1 MREGEVIYELV
12 EVDAR
17 RRVVE
22 TNLPTRLEAENR
34 RGKKGKKD
42 RDRDEWRTEEGRP
55 LVIEKVVL

>member
-1 MREGEVIYELV
+1 MREGEVIYELI

-22 TNLPTRLEAENR
+22 TNLPTRLEAKNR

-42 RDRDEWRTEEGRP
+42 RDRDEWKTDEGRP
-55 LVIEKVVL
+55 LVVEKVVL